1 MTNKA
6 VIPVASL
13 CTRILSAAK
22 AILEEL
28 LLVGMHD
35 AVVREYV
42 RHLST
47 MKAFMIVKV
56 CMIMKIHL

>member
-1 MTNKA
+1 M
-6 VIPVASL
+6 ASL

-47 MKAFMIVKV
+47 MNDSDYSQ
-56 CMIMKIHL
+56 

>member
-28 LLVGMHD
+28 LLVGMSD
-35 AVVREYV
+35 GESCKYLASLTKSLR
-42 RHLST
+42 
-47 MKAFMIVKV
+47 F
-56 CMIMKIHL
+56 

>member
-1 MTNKA
+1 M
-6 VIPVASL
+6 IPVASL
-13 CTRILSAAK
+13 RMRMPPAAE

-42 RHLST
+42 RHLLT
-47 MKAFMIVKV
+47 MNDSDYSQ
-56 CMIMKIHL
+56 

>member
-28 LLVGMHD
+28 LLVGIRD
-35 AVVREYV
+35 AVAREYV
-42 RHLST
+42 RDLLT
-47 MKAFMIVKV
+47 MIDSDYS
-56 CMIMKIHL
+56 H